1 MAALQKHK
9 DGLISAACALFRR
22 QGYAATGLA
31 ELLKCSGAPK
41 GSLYHYFPD
50 GKEGVAVAAIHV
62 AGETLE
68 AALKA
73 LAAGDAPP
81 GDLVMSYGTLLAAWL
96 EQSDFRDGCP
106 IGTVML
112 EAAPASEKITSAGRQ
127 AFAAWAVV
135 LSDKLVASG
144 AARERAAVLADFT
157 ISALEGALI
166 LARVRKSAA
175 PVLQAAR
182 ELRSLYTASINQK
195 EVL

>member
-50 GKEGVAVAAIHV
+50 GKEGVAVAAMQV
-62 AGETLE
+62 AGETFE
-68 AALKA
+68 AALKG
-73 LAAGDAPP
+73 LADRHASP
-81 GDLVMSYGTLLAAWL
+81 GELVMSFGKLLASRL
-96 EQSDFRDGCP
+96 EQSEFRDGCP

-112 EAAPASEKITSAGRQ
+112 EAAPLSEKITSAGRQ

-135 LSDKLVASG
+135 VSDKLG
-144 AARERAAVLADFT
+144 AAGATRERAAALADFT

-166 LARVRKSAA
+166 LARVRKSVT
-175 PVLQAAR
+175 PVLQAAS
-182 ELRSLYTASINQK
+182 ELRSLYETSINPR
-195 EVL
+195 EGV